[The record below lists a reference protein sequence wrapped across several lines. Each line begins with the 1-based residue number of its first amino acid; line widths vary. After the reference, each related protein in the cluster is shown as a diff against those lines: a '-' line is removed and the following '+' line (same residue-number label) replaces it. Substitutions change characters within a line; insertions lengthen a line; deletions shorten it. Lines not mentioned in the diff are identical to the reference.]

1 MTARH
6 STYRL
11 HEAMPQTANG
21 LGGFLH
27 HVRGHDH
34 REVALRFYNE
44 QHLASLGGT
53 LAAAVSRHGPEIALT
68 YIDMKNHGVYE

>member
-1 MTARH
+1 MIDRRVMDELLKWT
-6 STYRL
+6 
-11 HEAMPQTANG
+11 NG
-21 LGGFLH
+21 
-27 HVRGHDH
+27 D